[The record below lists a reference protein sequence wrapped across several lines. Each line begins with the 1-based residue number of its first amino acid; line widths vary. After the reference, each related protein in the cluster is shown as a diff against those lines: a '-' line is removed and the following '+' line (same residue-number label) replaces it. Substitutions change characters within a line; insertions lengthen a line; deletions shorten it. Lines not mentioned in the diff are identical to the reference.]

1 MNPTVTA
8 ILNRLDKKPLHVAQE
23 IADVFGVQA
32 QNTVVNDIKNGR
44 LAAVKFGG
52 RYLIADAEARRY
64 IAATGVIPTEGTLP
78 NE

>member
-1 MNPTVTA
+1 MNATVAFLLT
-8 ILNRLDKKPLHVAQE
+8 RLDNKPLHSAQE

-52 RYLIADAEARRY
+52 RYIVADAEARRY
-64 IAATGVIPTEGTLP
+64 IAATVVIPTEGTLP